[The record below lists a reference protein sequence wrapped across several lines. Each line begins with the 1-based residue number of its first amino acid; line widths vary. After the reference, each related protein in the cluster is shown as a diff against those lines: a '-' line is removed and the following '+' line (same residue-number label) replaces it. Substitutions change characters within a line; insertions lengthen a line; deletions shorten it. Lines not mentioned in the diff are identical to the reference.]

1 MIGSMGSLAW
11 LASVG
16 LLLWYSWSHGLHS
29 AALSPS
35 QYLRDRAR
43 FAARNPSPAMAVS
56 ARCRTASARAWK
68 RSVLLA
74 VRGGCCVAESRRALC
89 AHGEHGSPGGPVTA
103 AQQTCVATCAGHSQ
117 DAPALTRS
125 RRTSLQAWRRTC
137 RIEAISHGGRRCRWR
152 CGRYHR
158 TAGTALLHRCS
169 RKAPLLASGNTCTSP
184 DEHVS

>member
-16 LLLWYSWSHGLHS
+16 LLLWYSWSHCLHS

-74 VRGGCCVAESRRALC
+74 VRGRCCVAESRRALLRPRR
-89 AHGEHGSPGGPVTA
+89 ARVTGRPGHRG
-103 AQQTCVATCAGHSQ
+103 ATNVRRHMRWSFAGCAG
-117 DAPALTRS
+117 ARS

-158 TAGTALLHRCS
+158 TAGTVLLHRCS